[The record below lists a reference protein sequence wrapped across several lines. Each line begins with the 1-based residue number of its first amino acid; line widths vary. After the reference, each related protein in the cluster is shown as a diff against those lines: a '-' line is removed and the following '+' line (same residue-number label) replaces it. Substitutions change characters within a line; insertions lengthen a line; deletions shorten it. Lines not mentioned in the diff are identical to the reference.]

1 MMVERRIVA
10 VVGLLAMVAG
20 VLQVFQPQ
28 RYWTFWESLLYGQ
41 RAGLYALG
49 LLSFFL
55 GLFLLYVGVRR
66 LVLFGTLIWIVGV
79 LSVVSG
85 LAMLVTPVFY
95 LDMLSALFYARA
107 QGTMLG
113 AELHVGRN
121 HSVLHGSSAVDSGDV
136 SPSRQE
142 SSPPDSCR
150 STVR

>member
-1 MMVERRIVA
+1 MVERRIVA

-55 GLFLLYVGVRR
+55 GLFLLYVGIRR
-66 LVLFGTLIWIVGV
+66 LVLFGTLIWIVGA
-79 LSVVSG
+79 LSVLSG

-107 QGTMLG
+107 QGTMLVISYVG
-113 AELHVGRN
+113 GIIRFFVGVLLLIAGISPQPRRETAAEP
-121 HSVLHGSSAVDSGDV
+121 AE
-136 SPSRQE
+136 PE
-142 SSPPDSCR
+142 A
-150 STVR
+150 